1 MASHENTLRARVY
14 NFYSKN
20 IQSGK
25 LYTVRHFMA
34 EGVPKT
40 TLYDILRR
48 YDNNLSPTRQP
59 RSGGSNAKLTPRNL
73 TTLERQFDNKDGISQ
88 RQAAKRFQC
97 GLATIN
103 RSLKKLN
110 IKARKKRIP
119 HRNERQQSDFVL
131 VIELTL

>member
-1 MASHENTLRARVY
+1 MASHRNTLRARVY

-34 EGVPKT
+34 EEVPKT

-48 YDNNLSPTRQP
+48 YDNNLPATRQLG
-59 RSGGSNAKLTPRNL
+59 SGGSNAKLTSRNL
-73 TTLERQFDNKDGISQ
+73 ATLKRQFDNKDGFLQ

-110 IKARKKRIP
+110 IKPARRNAFHIEMKGSNPIP
-119 HRNERQQSDFVL
+119 SLLSN
-131 VIELTL
+131 